1 MEKRIEI
8 DVNGKLVI
16 HNDNCT
22 RTSDEITTKIDGDF
36 LINGNDIHRL
46 IVLVEN
52 KHLLHSCQI
61 ATYKSFANKI
71 QDFNLCTCDKELLDV
86 INKKLSKIFKDIEI
100 LSKQKDILES
110 LINKHNENCGV
121 FHKEIKL
128 PEEYNTLDRE
138 LRENIM

>member
-8 DVNGKLVI
+8 DANGKLVI
-16 HNDNCT
+16 YNDNCT
-22 RTSDEITTKIDGDF
+22 QISNEITTKLNGDY
-36 LINGNDIHRL
+36 LINADDIHKL
-46 IVLVEN
+46 IVLLEN
-52 KHLLHSCQI
+52 KHLLHSCRI
-61 ATYKSFANKI
+61 ATYKAFANKI

-86 INKKLSKIFKDIEI
+86 VNEKLSKIFKDIEI

-110 LINKHNENCGV
+110 LINKHNENCGL

-138 LRENIM
+138 LRENIL